1 MASAEKVSK
10 GLRMLE
16 AQGHLIAPHMKF
28 AKLFWEIDCRMWATG
43 EEVEKLADG
52 VYSFSE
58 FEAAYIERGAQAP
71 PTIAPLTDDVLTGIS
86 CAT

>member
-10 GLRMLE
+10 GIRMLE

-28 AKLFWEIDCRMWATG
+28 HKLYWEIDCRMWATG
-43 EEVEKLADG
+43 EEVEYLADG

-58 FEAAYIERGAQAP
+58 FKEACTKRGA
-71 PTIAPLTDDVLTGIS
+71 
-86 CAT
+86 